1 MAKRLTTYEQV
12 RLQIVGYRLLQSKIS
27 EVLSVY
33 SLNSSQWIILGRLS
47 EHPDGLRITAI
58 AEFLA
63 VEIPL
68 VTVLLQDL
76 ESLSL
81 VTLGRDPLD
90 GRAKVVQLTPQ
101 ASKLVPTI
109 EAELRS
115 HIRPLIKNVPAAE
128 LDQYYKVLQTILASR
143 RNNSS
148 KKS

>member
-1 MAKRLTTYEQV
+1 MVKRLTTYEQV
-12 RLQIVGYRLLQSKIS
+12 RLQIVGYRLLQSRVA

-33 SLNSSQWIILGRLS
+33 SLNASQWIILGKLS
-47 EHPDGLRITAI
+47 EHPDGLRVSAI
-58 AEFLA
+58 AEFLS

-76 ESLSL
+76 ESLAL

-115 HIRPLIKNVPAAE
+115 HIRPLIKNVPAADLE
-128 LDQYYKVLQTILASR
+128 QYYKVLQNILAGR
-143 RNNSS
+143 RGNSN
-148 KKS
+148 KK